1 MDYDPTRSEKTD
13 AFAAGVVLL
22 QILTGLPA
30 FDQDAIPPK
39 LWARRLRNPNLGPAD
54 DWVTFT
60 DQQKANLE
68 KAISMLVVLD
78 PENRSVPREVLASLN
93 LDDAS
98 PKSPNRPF
106 ATEDVLDEQ
115 KSNDSDVVLL

>member
-1 MDYDPTRSEKTD
+1 MKERNDVHAVQTVASTKEVFTLQGTHAYIAPEMDYDPTRSEKTD

-54 DWVTFT
+54 DWVTFSDHQT
-60 DQQKANLE
+60 
-68 KAISMLVVLD
+68 
-78 PENRSVPREVLASLN
+78 ASLHKAVDM
-93 LDDAS
+93 LI
-98 PKSPNRPF
+98 
-106 ATEDVLDEQ
+106 VL
-115 KSNDSDVVLL
+115 